1 MLMFYSLKDKQNS
14 LEVCNKSGQSEQ
26 MLDST

>member
-14 LEVCNKSGQSEQ
+14 LEVGNKSGQSEQ